1 MDEKFA
7 AELKAILTQLD
18 DRLTVLEKTV
28 NETILQGLQQA
39 AEEYNEDCKFSDFVD
54 AHGATLEPYS
64 EKSKLLYG
72 DDFDVQNAVYE
83 ELKNAE
89 GYGSEGFDEAEA
101 VKTILSVIDE
111 KIEAIKGIV
120 DEVKEE
126 VEETETKPESEE
138 PKEETETSEEEIEI
152 PSEEQLS
159 KEYDEY
165 SN

>member
-39 AEEYNEDCKFSDFVD
+39 AEEYNEDCRFSDFVD
-54 AHGATLEPYS
+54 AHGATLEPYA

-83 ELKNAE
+83 ELKNAD

-120 DEVKEE
+120 EEVKEE
-126 VEETETKPESEE
+126 VAETNPEAEKPEGETEEE
-138 PKEETETSEEEIEI
+138 VEI